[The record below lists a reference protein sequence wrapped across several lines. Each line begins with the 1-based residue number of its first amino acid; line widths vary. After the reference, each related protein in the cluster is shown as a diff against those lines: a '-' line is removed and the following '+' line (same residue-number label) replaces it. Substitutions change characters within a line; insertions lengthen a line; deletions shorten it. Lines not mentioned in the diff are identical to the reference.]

1 MNDKIYK
8 IDEIKEK
15 VIPIA
20 KDYGIDALFLFGSYA
35 KGTANA
41 ESDVDFRVDKGKV
54 RGIRFASFLLSLEES
69 LNKNIDLVTSAS
81 LDSGFLDSIKNEE
94 IMLYV
99 KQR

>member
-81 LDSGFLDSIKNEE
+81 LDSRFLDSIKGEE
-94 IMLYV
+94 VMIYA

>member
-41 ESDVDFRVDKGKV
+41 ESDVDFRVDKGNV
-54 RGIRFASFLLSLEES
+54 RGIRFASLLLSLEES

-81 LDSGFLDSIKNEE
+81 LDSRFLDSIKNEE